1 MSEGNGESD
10 LRDKL
15 AIALDVD
22 DLVAALRIAR
32 DVRPWFGVAKVGL
45 ELFIASGPEAIGAL
59 TQLGYKVF
67 LDLKL
72 DDIPT
77 TVERAARIAGSLGVS
92 YLTLHARGGVSNL
105 RAGVNGLA
113 DGAHKAGLAKPVAL
127 GVTVLT
133 SDDGAPPHVMP
144 QRVEFAVEAGCG
156 GIVCA
161 AGDVVKA
168 KELAPQLIAVV
179 PGIRPEGA
187 DAGDQRRAATPQEA
201 LDAGADLLVVGR
213 PVTRADDRVAAAA
226 ALVESMTG

>member
-1 MSEGNGESD
+1 MANGDND
-10 LRDKL
+10 LRDRL
-15 AIALDVD
+15 AVALDVD

-45 ELFIASGPEAIGAL
+45 ELFIASGPESIGAL
-59 TQLGYKVF
+59 QQLGYKVF

-92 YLTLHARGGVSNL
+92 YLTLHARGGVNNL
-105 RAGVNGLA
+105 RAGVNGLT
-113 DGAHKAGLAKPVAL
+113 DGAHKAGLPAPVAL

-133 SDDGAPPHVMP
+133 SDDSAPTHILP

-161 AGDVVKA
+161 ASDVARA
-168 KELAPQLIAVV
+168 KELAPKLVAVV

-226 ALVESMTG
+226 ALVESMTA